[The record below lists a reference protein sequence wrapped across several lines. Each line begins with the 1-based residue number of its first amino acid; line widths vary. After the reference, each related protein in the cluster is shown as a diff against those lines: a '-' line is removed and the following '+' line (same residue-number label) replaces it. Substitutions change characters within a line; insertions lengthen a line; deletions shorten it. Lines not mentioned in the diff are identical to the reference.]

1 VAKYMVLFSYTPE
14 AVAAMEQHPRDRAEA
29 VTKLVEAAGGRL
41 EVFYWMLGP
50 YDGML
55 VAEMPDAGAMAS
67 TALAVVGSHALKTF
81 ESYELIPHENIAGI
95 EEKAQEVARSYQ
107 SPTQA

>member
-1 VAKYMVLFSYTPE
+1 MAKYMVLFSHSTD

-29 VTKLVEAAGGRL
+29 VTKLVEAGGGRL
-41 EVFYWMLGP
+41 ESFYRMLGS

-55 VAEMPDAGAMAS
+55 VAEMPDARAMAS
-67 TALAVVGSHALKTF
+67 TALAVVGSRALKTI
-81 ESYELIPHENIAGI
+81 ESYELLPHENIAGI
-95 EEKAQEVARSYQ
+95 EEKAQEIARSYQ